1 MPQTL
6 KKTQTGESTPSRML
20 LLVGCLALLAM
31 IAVATWWSQR
41 KIYPTATSAESMVLI
56 KKLYTACNLQDA
68 KLLASF
74 ERQLAA
80 SQSAQQVTAAE
91 FAAFAE
97 IAATAKAGDWKK
109 ASGQAFRFARD
120 QRTD

>member
-1 MPQTL
+1 MSQTT
-6 KKTQTGESTPSRML
+6 KKTKPAEYHPSRL
-20 LLVGCLALLAM
+20 IVLGGCLTLLAV
-31 IAVATWWSQR
+31 IAFVTWWSQR
-41 KIYPTATSAESMVLI
+41 KIYPVATSAQSMVLI

-74 ERQLAA
+74 ETQLAA
-80 SQSAQQVTAAE
+80 SQSAQQVTPDE
-91 FAAFAE
+91 FAAFSD
-97 IAATAKAGDWKK
+97 IASMAKAGDWKK

>member
-1 MPQTL
+1 MPQAL
-6 KKTQTGESTPSRML
+6 KNKTAGESKPSRMTL
-20 LLVGCLALLAM
+20 LCGCLALLAA
-31 IAVATWWSQR
+31 IALATWWSQR

-68 KLLASF
+68 KLLSKF
-74 ERQLAA
+74 EQELVA

-91 FAAFAE
+91 FAAFSD
-97 IAATAKAGDWKK
+97 IAALAKAGEWKK